1 MSLAVVD
8 ASAMA
13 AVVFKEAEGQAV
25 VDRLRGA
32 ILVAPRLMAYEL
44 TNAARRKILQHPDQ
58 EAFITRALERA
69 LADDVAITWSDV
81 EFEEVLTLAVQ
92 TKLTAY
98 DASYLWLAQH
108 MKAKLVTLDREL
120 GEAARRTTPGSDV
133 DDRGTKV
140 VT

>member
-25 VDRLRGA
+25 VGRLKGA
-32 ILVAPRLMAYEL
+32 FLVAPRLMAYEL
-44 TNAARRKILQHPDQ
+44 TNVAWSKILQRPDQ
-58 EAFITRALERA
+58 RTFITQALERV
-69 LADDVAITWSDV
+69 LADDFAITWSDV

-108 MKAKLVTLDREL
+108 MKAELVTLDREL
-120 GEAARRTTPGSDV
+120 AEAARRATQV
-133 DDRGTKV
+133 DP
-140 VT
+140 